1 MFPGK
6 IRPNVK
12 KKRMVSR
19 VPESSRQESD
29 FNRRSTSSGLIKS
42 TVKLSVPSA
51 PNTQLCYM
59 ARWIFHKNISFH
71 IASNIHTATNTVIIT
86 LIVETKGHK
95 WIAFDNTCY
104 VLLLLQEV
112 RISNV
117 MQGDLSLDVSLT
129 IHRELTI
136 Y

>member
-12 KKRMVSR
+12 KKKRMVSR
-19 VPESSRQESD
+19 VPENSRQESD

-59 ARWIFHKNISFH
+59 AR
-71 IASNIHTATNTVIIT
+71 
-86 LIVETKGHK
+86 
-95 WIAFDNTCY
+95 
-104 VLLLLQEV
+104 
-112 RISNV
+112 
-117 MQGDLSLDVSLT
+117 
-129 IHRELTI
+129 
-136 Y
+136 